1 MWEREAMRRLRN
13 SLLVL
18 LVFAVLI
25 GLVTGAAKTTTENFT
40 VPPRSEVTRLLS
52 LQKNDRVVV
61 SFSVIGESSH
71 ELNFY
76 LTDPNGKTILR
87 YDRVGQTSF
96 SFFTELAGTY
106 VLHFDNSLSSEGKM
120 VTLNYD
126 VEHFILGMPQTL
138 FLVLVIVGVLVLMIA
153 AFVMMGKPR

>member
-1 MWEREAMRRLRN
+1 MARLRN

-18 LVFAVLI
+18 LVFAVLTSLVI
-25 GLVTGAAKTTTENFT
+25 GTVKTTTENFT
-40 VPPRSEVTRLLS
+40 VPPRSEVTRPLS

-61 SFSVIGESSH
+61 SFSVVGESH
-71 ELNFY
+71 GLNFY
-76 LTDPNGKTILR
+76 LTDPNGSTILR

-96 SFFTELAGTY
+96 SFLTELAGTY
-106 VLHFDNSLSSEGKM
+106 VLHFDNSLSSESKM

-126 VEHFILGMPQTL
+126 VEHFIMGMPQTL

>member
-1 MWEREAMRRLRN
+1 VWEREAMRRLRN

-87 YDRVGQTSF
+87 YDRVGHTSF
-96 SFFTELAGTY
+96 SFLTALAGTY